1 MKPNFLFFVIIVGM
15 SSCAAGIKKDLL
27 TGLTVTNNGLSYE
40 NVYLSSDGKE
50 LQSTTFSM
58 GQKIVIQLEGVDGFQ
73 LKDGMAFA
81 GASIVVED
89 ETGNVVTE
97 LNDLLASYNETGIK
111 PEDAKFLSASFTVG
125 DPLELNK
132 PYKLIASFWD
142 NSSESDIICKVDF
155 TVTN

>member
-50 LQSTTFSM
+50 LKSTTLGM

-81 GASIVVED
+81 DASIVVED
-89 ETGNVVTE
+89 EAGNVVTE
-97 LNDLLASYNETGIK
+97 LNDLLASYSETGIK
-111 PEDAKFLSASFTVG
+111 PEDAKFLSASYTVG
-125 DPLELNK
+125 NSLELNK

-142 NSSESDIICKVDF
+142 NNSESDIICKVDF

>member
-50 LQSTTFSM
+50 LKSTTLGM

-81 GASIVVED
+81 DASIVVED
-89 ETGNVVTE
+89 EAGNVVTE
-97 LNDLLASYNETGIK
+97 LNLLASYSETGIK
-111 PEDAKFLSASFTVG
+111 PEDAKFLSASYTVG
-125 DPLELNK
+125 NSLELNK

-142 NSSESDIICKVDF
+142 NNSESDIICKVDF